1 MYNSLIFRHYNES
14 KRVVSLITV
23 PAKTI
28 VTRTKSTE
36 WFGSEYNMNI
46 YRGCSHGCIYCDSRS
61 ACYGDDNFETVKV
74 KENALAL
81 INNDLRRKVKTGI
94 VATGAMSDPYNP
106 LEKELLLTR
115 HALELL
121 SAYQFGVAIA
131 TKSDLITRDI
141 DILSE
146 IRANAPVLC
155 KLTVTTFDD
164 ALAQKIEPYAPSSTR
179 RFAALE
185 ALSRADIFAGILL
198 MPVLP
203 FLEDSLQNIESIVNR
218 AAESGARF
226 IYPAFGV
233 TLRQNQRD
241 WYLDA
246 LERLFPGE
254 DLKARYVRRY
264 GNSYECRCPE
274 AAALWRHF
282 TALCDQRGI
291 LYNMKDIIRSYCQP
305 YQQQLSLF

>member
-1 MYNSLIFRHYNES
+1 M
-14 KRVVSLITV
+14 ITV

-61 ACYGDDNFETVKV
+61 ACYGDDNFETVKI
-74 KENALAL
+74 KENALAI
-81 INNDLRRKVKTGI
+81 INGDLRRKAKTGV

-121 SAYQFGVAIA
+121 SAYQFGVAVA
-131 TKSDLITRDI
+131 TKSDLIVRDI
-141 DILSE
+141 DILGE
-146 IRANAPVLC
+146 IKANAPVLC
-155 KLTVTTFDD
+155 KLTVTTCDD
-164 ALAQKIEPYAPSSTR
+164 ALAKKVEPRAPVSTR

-185 ALSRADIFAGILL
+185 ALSSAGIFAGILL

-203 FLEDSLQNIESIVNR
+203 FLEDSLENIGGVVNR
-218 AAESGARF
+218 AAECGARF

-233 TLRQNQRD
+233 TLRQNQRE
-241 WYLDA
+241 WYLNA
-246 LERLFPGE
+246 LDNLFPDEG
-254 DLKARYVRRY
+254 LKVRYARRY

-282 TALCDQRGI
+282 TALCDQKGI
-291 LYNMKDIIRSYCQP
+291 LYNMKDIIRSYRQP